1 MSTNIKIKNLTPSK
15 KSEIKT
21 IRKKTTDVEKA
32 LHSLEHIWKTPT
44 KMKDV
49 NKWQR
54 GVEEKIDYLIKT
66 LFYVNNVVKNNLDNI
81 KEIKDV
87 LRHNYENIKTIFDI
101 LENLLEK
108 DKKDKG
114 LIYKTLKKK
123 VPF

>member
-1 MSTNIKIKNLTPSK
+1 MSTNIKTKDIHPSK

-32 LHSLEHIWKTPT
+32 LHSLEHMWKTPT
-44 KMKDV
+44 KMKDI

-54 GVEEKIDYLIKT
+54 AVEEKIDYLIKT
-66 LFYVNNVVKNNLDNI
+66 LFEVNNIVKNNVDNI

-87 LRHNYENIKTIFDI
+87 LRHNYENIKTIFGI
-101 LENLLEK
+101 LENLFAK

-114 LIYKTLKKK
+114 TIYKVLKKK
-123 VPF
+123 LPF